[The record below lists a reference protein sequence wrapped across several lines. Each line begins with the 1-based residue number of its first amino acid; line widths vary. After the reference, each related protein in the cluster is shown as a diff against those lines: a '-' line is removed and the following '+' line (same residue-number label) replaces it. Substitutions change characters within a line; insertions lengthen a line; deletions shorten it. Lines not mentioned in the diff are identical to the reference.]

1 MQYKFQEVFM
11 KTNYVIYTDASA
23 DIDPDFL
30 ETNDIHFVPMR
41 YMVGDEERLCE
52 NLEEE
57 AFLKKF
63 YDAQRQGK
71 VTQTSQITP
80 HTYVETF
87 EPVLKEGKSVLYL
100 SLSSGLTKTFDSVC
114 MAASELAETY
124 TDAKVVPVDSLCAT
138 GGMGLL
144 LECAVRNQKEGM
156 TIEENAAWINN
167 NKGNVTLWFMVDD
180 LMYLKRG
187 GRIPATTAII
197 GSALNIKPIL
207 EVDAEGKLITIEKKR
222 GSRMGLKSLENKYKT
237 RRNDTY
243 ENRVYIVHGDCEEY
257 ADEME
262 KMIKKENPDAD
273 VTKMI
278 LCPIIGSHTGPGM
291 VAVIFFGEK

>member
-1 MQYKFQEVFM
+1 MEH
-11 KTNYVIYTDASA
+11 NYVIYTDASA
-23 DIDPDFL
+23 DIDPEFVKK
-30 ETNDIHFVPMR
+30 ENIHFVPMR
-41 YMVGDEERLCE
+41 YMVGEEERLCE

-57 AFLKKF
+57 TFLKKF

-87 EPVLKEGKSVLYL
+87 EPILKEGTSILYL

-114 MAASELAETY
+114 MAARELSETY

-144 LECAVRNQKEGM
+144 IECAIQNQKNGM
-156 TIEENAAWINN
+156 SIDENARWLDD

-222 GSRMGLKSLENKYKT
+222 GSKMGLKALESKYKKQ
-237 RRNDTY
+237 RNDSY
-243 ENRVYIVHGDCEEY
+243 GNRVYIVHGDCEEY
-257 ADEME
+257 ASEVERMV
-262 KMIKKENPDAD
+262 KKENPSAD
-273 VTKMI
+273 VTKMM

>member
-1 MQYKFQEVFM
+1 MTTEYL
-11 KTNYVIYTDASA
+11 IYTDASA
-23 DIDPDFL
+23 DIDPEFMKN
-30 ETNDIHFVPMR
+30 ENIRFVPMR

-57 AFLKKF
+57 VFLKKF
-63 YDAQRQGK
+63 YDAQRAGK

-87 EPVLKEGKSVLYL
+87 EPVLKEGKSILYL

-114 MAASELAETY
+114 MAAKELAETY
-124 TDAKVVPVDSLCAT
+124 RGAKVLPVDSLCAT

-144 LECAVRNQKEGM
+144 IECAVQNQKNGM
-156 TIEENAAWINN
+156 SLEENAKWLND
-167 NKGNVTLWFMVDD
+167 NKGNMTLWFMVDD

-222 GSRMGLKSLENKYKT
+222 GPKMGLKALENKYKT
-237 RRNDTY
+237 QRNDAY
-243 ENRVYIVHGDCEEY
+243 GNRVYIVHGDCEEY
-257 ADEME
+257 ANEME
-262 KMIKKENPDAD
+262 KMIKKENPNAEI
-273 VTKMI
+273 TKMM
-278 LCPIIGSHTGPGM
+278 LCPIIGSHTGPGL
-291 VAVIFFGEK
+291 VAVIFFGKK

>member
-1 MQYKFQEVFM
+1 MATEYL
-11 KTNYVIYTDASA
+11 IYTDASA
-23 DIDPDFL
+23 DIDPEFL
-30 ETNDIHFVPMR
+30 KNENIYFVPMR

-52 NLEEE
+52 DLEEE

-87 EPVLKEGKSVLYL
+87 EPILKEGKSILYL

-114 MAASELAETY
+114 MAVNELAETY
-124 TDAKVVPVDSLCAT
+124 TNAKVVPVDSLCAT

-144 LECAVRNQKEGM
+144 LECAIRNQKNGM
-156 TIEENAAWINN
+156 TIEENAKWLNE
-167 NKGNVTLWFMVDD
+167 NKGKMTLWFMVDD

-222 GSRMGLKSLENKYKT
+222 GPKMGLKALESKYKKQ
-237 RRNDTY
+237 RDDSY
-243 ENRVYIVHGDCEEY
+243 GNRVYIVHGDCEEY
-257 ADEME
+257 ADEVE
-262 KMIKKENPDAD
+262 NMIKKENPNAE
-273 VTKMI
+273 VTKMM

>member
-1 MQYKFQEVFM
+1 ME
-11 KTNYVIYTDASA
+11 TNYVIYTDASA

-30 ETNDIHFVPMR
+30 KNNDIHFVPMR
-41 YMVGDEERLCE
+41 YMVGEEERLCE
-52 NLEEE
+52 SLEEE

-63 YDAQRQGK
+63 YNAQRQGK
-71 VTQTSQITP
+71 VTKTSQITP

-87 EPVLKEGKSVLYL
+87 EPLLKEGKSVLYL

-114 MAASELAETY
+114 MAANELAETY
-124 TDAKVVPVDSLCAT
+124 TEAKVLPVDSLCAT

-144 LECAVRNQKEGM
+144 LECAVQNQKNGM
-156 TIEENAAWINN
+156 SIEENAQWLND
-167 NKGNVTLWFMVDD
+167 NKGNMTLWFMVDD

-207 EVDAEGKLITIEKKR
+207 EVDKEGKLVTIEKKR
-222 GSRMGLKSLENKYKT
+222 GVKMGLKALENKYKT
-237 RRNDTY
+237 QRNNAY
-243 ENRVYIVHGDCEEY
+243 GNRVYIVHGDCAEY
-257 ADEME
+257 ADDVE
-262 KMIKKENPDAD
+262 KMIKKENPNAD
-273 VTKMI
+273 VTKMT
-278 LCPIIGSHTGPGM
+278 LCPVIGSHTGPGM